1 MVPDSRSWPPEL
13 KGFVEYLKTAS
24 ARSGEEVCL
33 NEVKSEI
40 PTLFEAAPAI
50 EKRLFAIEAEVSALR
65 EDLSRNLE
73 EVANCHKISTGATD
87 AVSSIRALLPLSL
100 PRDIKDLKESTSR
113 LDTEIANA
121 HDLLGRVESRLE
133 SEVSR
138 AVDEKLEELHKQVLE
153 LRSQQAAAAAGPLP
167 RQMRR
172 QDSLAQVS
180 DQCSQLSTR
189 MGKLEEMVSGQG
201 RQLLIQA
208 EDQRNVQQRLLEV
221 RREALE
227 GLTQLAQA
235 QEPPMQRA
243 ESEMQIGQPM
253 GTARTSSGRSSQQ
266 LASES
271 RGSVVRPYAS
281 MPLTQSS
288 RKSTSQQLH
297 PSKLKWPSGGV
308 R

>member
-1 MVPDSRSWPPEL
+1 M
-13 KGFVEYLKTAS
+13 
-24 ARSGEEVCL
+24 
-33 NEVKSEI
+33 
-40 PTLFEAAPAI
+40 
-50 EKRLFAIEAEVSALR
+50 
-65 EDLSRNLE
+65 
-73 EVANCHKISTGATD
+73 ANCHKISTGAAD

-121 HDLLGRVESRLE
+121 HELFGRIESRLE

-138 AVDEKLEELHKQVLE
+138 AVDEKLEELQKQVLE
-153 LRSQQAAAAAGPLP
+153 LRSQQAVAGPLP

-243 ESEMQIGQPM
+243 DSEMQIGQPI

-266 LASES
+266 LAAES